1 MTSRAERAAREDWIF
16 SQIESLNN
24 RRSAKAS
31 LKILSMKDFMY
42 WNRITDQS
50 TSKPL
55 SRLHFNDYGCQ
66 KQLNANIRTHALLKP
81 QKRTLMKLW
90 VFPMEIRIF
99 TRLYFSMLP
108 LSLSGNEAISFC
120 WKYSYKSLLCFGPCL
135 WQSLLFVY
143 AVLGKRWTRVL
154 KWSSSQKQAI
164 QMKCS
169 SDKWLSW
176 LLFKTTKR
184 EFCDSCS
191 LSSPIHSFLYWSTM
205 PWMCL
210 DSTFIFNIITNKL

>member
-1 MTSRAERAAREDWIF
+1 
-16 SQIESLNN
+16 
-24 RRSAKAS
+24 
-31 LKILSMKDFMY
+31 MY

-66 KQLNANIRTHALLKP
+66 EQLNANIRTHALLKP

-120 WKYSYKSLLCFGPCL
+120 WKYSNKSLLCFGPCL

-143 AVLGKRWTRVL
+143 AVLGMRWTRVL
-154 KWSSSQKQAI
+154 KWSSSQKQARY
-164 QMKCS
+164 
-169 SDKWLSW
+169 KWNVPRINGCHDFYSKQL
-176 LLFKTTKR
+176 KG
-184 EFCDSCS
+184 
-191 LSSPIHSFLYWSTM
+191 SFLILVAYHHPYIAFYIGQPCHGCALIQPLFS
-205 PWMCL
+205 
-210 DSTFIFNIITNKL
+210 I